1 MKLAGTRDRLVK
13 VETSRDMDHK
23 EAVCDYVRRAC
34 LLVAEHIEDY
44 MPDKIYTD
52 CPGEVVIRL
61 PLDGAATIEVSTDT
75 YLLMDK

>member
-13 VETSRDMDHK
+13 VETSRDMDYK
-23 EAVCDYVRRAC
+23 KAVCDYVRHAC
-34 LLVAEHIEDY
+34 LLIAEHIEDY
-44 MPDKIYTD
+44 MPDKVYTD